1 MPTIIAC
8 LGLNHQTAPVTL
20 REQFS
25 YTLADLKPSFSHT
38 TTIDEIVW
46 LSTCNRIELY
56 AAVRGENYHDDLL
69 NLLLYQQP
77 QMADALRQHS
87 YLHVGD
93 TAVDHLLHVV
103 TGLDSL
109 VLGEPQILGQVSEA
123 YATAVAAHTVGP
135 YLNTLF
141 KGAIRAG
148 KRARS
153 ETPIGSN
160 PSSLSSVAITLA
172 RQTLGD
178 LPDGR
183 FLVVGAGEMGQLAV
197 NALRNRSLP
206 HVAIAN
212 RTFSRAQALAEQCN
226 GIAYH
231 FDQLP
236 QAIAQADVVITAV
249 SSTNPIIDASSIA
262 PRTRPLVIVD
272 IAVPR
277 NVAMPVAQLPHVHL
291 YDVDD
296 LRNTLD
302 ESLSVRQTAVPQVE
316 QIIAEETAYLQTQLQ
331 ELAVRP
337 VIVQMRRQ
345 AEKIREAELERTLRH
360 LADLDPQTVAHIQQ
374 FSRALVNRLLHEPT
388 RILKEKAA
396 DSQAGAYTTAV
407 RDLFGL
413 DSR

>member
-1 MPTIIAC
+1 MPTIIVC

-20 REQFS
+20 REQFTYS
-25 YTLADLKPSFSHT
+25 LADLKPTFCQSPA
-38 TTIDEIVW
+38 IQEIVW

-56 AAVRGENYHDDLL
+56 AAVQAEQAHTAVLQLL
-69 NLLLYQQP
+69 AQQQP
-77 QMADALRQHS
+77 HSLAQLAQHS
-87 YLHVGD
+87 YFHTGD
-93 TAVDHLLHVV
+93 TAVNHLLHVV

-135 YLNTLF
+135 HLNTLF

-153 ETPIGSN
+153 ETAIGSN
-160 PSSLSSVAITLA
+160 PSSLSSVAINLA

-206 HVAIAN
+206 NVAVAN

-231 FDQLP
+231 LEQLP

-249 SSTNPIIDASSIA
+249 SSNNPIIDTHSIS

-277 NVAMPVAQLPHVHL
+277 NVAVPVAQLPQVHL

-302 ESLSVRQTAVPQVE
+302 ESLSIRQTAVPQVE
-316 QIIAEETAYLQTQLQ
+316 QIIAEEIGYLQTQLQ

-337 VIVQMRRQ
+337 LIVEMRRQ

-360 LADLDPQTVAHIQQ
+360 LTDLDPQTIAHIQQ
-374 FSRALVNRLLHEPT
+374 LSRSLVNRLLHEPT
-388 RILKEKAA
+388 RKLKEKA
-396 DSQAGAYTTAV
+396 SENQANEYATAV

-413 DSR
+413 DN